1 MQKLHSFTYQ
11 YFIGDCVVLAEHIVG
26 LVTGK
31 TRTLTLEA
39 LDIDDADAI
48 ELEGDTLTLL
58 VTVRS
63 CSRRALLSEGNASLD
78 DLSQI

>member
-1 MQKLHSFTYQ
+1 MIYRRLRCLGRAHCRARDWK
-11 YFIGDCVVLAEHIVG
+11 D
-26 LVTGK
+26 K
-31 TRTLTLEA
+31 KRLEA
-39 LDIDDADAI
+39 LDIDEADAI